1 MSVTEKEEKC
11 DQLAREVLKLSR
23 NTLLVHLR
31 FLDMAMSRLRPAATD
46 LAELIG
52 DGQGLVTDG
61 QFLAYDPGFV
71 LRRYRQAKELPVRDY
86 LHVVLHCVFRHM
98 YIHSLLDQPC
108 WDLACDVAV
117 EHTISGLGLRAAAA
131 PREAAQQAELQK
143 LEKELKLLSFT
154 SRHAAAGLKRNIS
167 IADRIKPKN
176 EHIYYFIDAINEAI
190 NTKRKISFLYF
201 AYTPAKKKE
210 LKNGGE
216 PYVLSPYTL
225 TWNGD
230 CYYVVG
236 WSDKHGKVAT
246 FRVDRILETPEI
258 LPDAAVPRPKDYSIA
273 DFAEKAFQ
281 LFDADRTEVTLLCD
295 AVAMNSVLDHFGD
308 RAKTTPVDA
317 QTFRLTTEVSL
328 SPTFFA
334 WVFQF
339 GGKVRILGPDEAI
352 EKYRTMLQTDKS

>member
-1 MSVTEKEEKC
+1 MENDGKLRLLRLLELLQTESDEEHPLTIA
-11 DQLAREVLKLSR
+11 DISEALKRRWDLDAYRITVQKDVAALQAAGYEIETVRSTQNRYFLVSR
-23 NTLLVHLR
+23 P
-31 FLDMAMSRLRPAATD
+31 F
-46 LAELIG
+46 
-52 DGQGLVTDG
+52 
-61 QFLAYDPGFV
+61 
-71 LRRYRQAKELPVRDY
+71 ELP
-86 LHVVLHCVFRHM
+86 
-98 YIHSLLDQPC
+98 
-108 WDLACDVAV
+108 
-117 EHTISGLGLRAAAA
+117 
-131 PREAAQQAELQK
+131 
-143 LEKELKLLSFT
+143 ELKLLLDAVESSKFITQKKSRALAGNLLKLT
-154 SRHAAAGLKRNIS
+154 SRPAAAKLKRNIS

-176 EHIYYFIDAINEAI
+176 EYIYYFIDAVNEAI
-190 NTKRKISFLYF
+190 NTKRKIAFHYF

-246 FRVDRILETPEI
+246 FRVDRILNTPEI

-308 RAKTTPVDA
+308 RAKTEPVDEH
-317 QTFRLTTEVSL
+317 TFRLTAEVSL

-339 GGKVRILGPDEAI
+339 GGKVKIEGPDEAI
-352 EKYRTMLQTDKS
+352 VKYQTLLKAGQS